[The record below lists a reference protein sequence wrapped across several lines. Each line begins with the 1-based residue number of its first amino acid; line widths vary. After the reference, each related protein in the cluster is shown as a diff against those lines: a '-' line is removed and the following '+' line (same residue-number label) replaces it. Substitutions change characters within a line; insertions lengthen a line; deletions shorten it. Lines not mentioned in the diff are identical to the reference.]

1 MLDNAEVLLNTDY
14 RDFIGRQEAAA
25 ENGTDFVSYGKLL
38 YTGMIDEYFD
48 YRLGHL
54 EYRSLRFEKED
65 MPDCENYQGN
75 AVINYTEREIPYT
88 RIIEHKHFEFGKGE
102 GTVITREYPAD
113 WKPGD
118 EPYYP
123 INDERNNNLFAAYQE
138 LAEKEKGVLFG
149 GRLGQYR
156 YYDMDKVI
164 EAALDMAEKE
174 A

>member
-1 MLDNAEVLLNTDY
+1 ML
-14 RDFIGRQEAAA
+14 F
-25 ENGTDFVSYGKLL
+25 
-38 YTGMIDEYFD
+38 
-48 YRLGHL
+48 
-54 EYRSLRFEKED
+54 RS
-65 MPDCENYQGN
+65 
-75 AVINYTEREIPYT
+75 
-88 RIIEHKHFEFGKGE
+88 FEFGQGE
-102 GTVITREYPAD
+102 GTVITREYPAA

-123 INDERNNNLFAAYQE
+123 VNDERNNGLFARYQE
-138 LAEKEKGVLFG
+138 LAKKEKGVLFG